1 MTELIEIKN
10 KLHLMPDD
18 EFKAWYLK
26 YRLQVRQNAQ
36 QGIDWKLDEMQLFH
50 QITHL
55 QLICKTIR
63 HAILNS
69 PDDDF
74 SQTFFDFFGDIRLTE
89 MSNKGLSVTEITTEN
104 LH

>member
-18 EFKAWYLK
+18 EFKAWYDN

-55 QLICKTIR
+55 QLICKTVR
-63 HAILNS
+63 HAISNS